1 MTRSSNGW
9 WRAPA
14 PFAWEIR
21 QTPTRISGRSS
32 RPSSAGGSSTT
43 YKSAGVRARRSS
55 AVVTFPPAP
64 ASSAGFWVNPTIFVG
79 VRNDMRIA
87 REEIFGPVLSV
98 LKYADLDEAVEI
110 ANDTDFGLSA
120 GVWGEDVETALA
132 VAHRLEAGTVWIN
145 DWHAINV
152 EYPFGGYK
160 QSGSG
165 RELGPDALDEY
176 TEQKFVH
183 LDVSHRAMRH
193 HALVVPHEAPRS

>member
-1 MTRSSNGW
+1 
-9 WRAPA
+9 
-14 PFAWEIR
+14 
-21 QTPTRISGRSS
+21 
-32 RPSSAGGSSTT
+32 
-43 YKSAGVRARRSS
+43 
-55 AVVTFPPAP
+55 
-64 ASSAGFWVNPTIFVG
+64 
-79 VRNDMRIA
+79 MRIA

-110 ANDTDFGLSA
+110 ANDNDFGLSA

-132 VAHRLEAGTVWIN
+132 IAHRLEAGTVWIN

-183 LDVSHRAMRH
+183 LDVSHRTMRH
-193 HALVVPHEAPRS
+193 HALVVPPEAPRS